1 MFEPQKF
8 QNETSHDLASLIEL
22 PSSALG
28 EPLPILEM
36 PRRLGA
42 RVERT
47 PFAASELEFADQH
60 TIDHVNCPACI
71 AQDEAL
77 QGVDVD
83 FATMLFRDAAV
94 YWMNLRR
101 QSTSLKPRAHDATQ
115 GNLDALLK
123 FFGALRLCDITP
135 GHIRGYQI
143 ARLANVVRVRGQE
156 MHPWKRKAGN
166 MLVNHEISVV
176 GQMLTHCRLWQ
187 NVRPFY
193 FPLSVKQW
201 SPRTVLTEDEEE
213 RLFDVASRHPEASL
227 AYWVACITN
236 NTSAAGLE
244 LRGLR
249 LKNLF
254 LSAEG
259 ISEIYVP
266 EDSVKNGH
274 RARKVPLN
282 AQAKY
287 AVEECFKRALKLG
300 ACEPEH
306 YLFPFREL
314 RNKFDPTRPAS
325 RSWLRK
331 SWDKLRKATGFVDL
345 KPHDLRHHCI
355 TRLLEN
361 DVNPET
367 VIAIAGHVGRKM
379 MEYYAHQRTRVKYA
393 AVLAIEPK
401 PRKRTIT
408 AAVLNARAVSGSTEA
423 AVRAVYR

>member
-1 MFEPQKF
+1 MFDSQK
-8 QNETSHDLASLIEL
+8 NNSETSLEIDSLIEL
-22 PSSALG
+22 PSSVLG
-28 EPLPILEM
+28 ESMPVLQM

-42 RVERT
+42 CIERT
-47 PFAASELEFADQH
+47 PFAASEGEFAEQH

-71 AQDEAL
+71 ASDEAL
-77 QGVDVD
+77 RGVDVD
-83 FATMLFRDAAV
+83 FASMLFRDAGV

-101 QSTSLKPRAHDATQ
+101 QSTRLKPRAHDATQ
-115 GNLDALLK
+115 GNIDALEK

-143 ARLANVVRVRGQE
+143 ARLANVVRARGQE
-156 MHPWKRKAGN
+156 LHPWKRNAGN
-166 MLVNHEISVV
+166 MLINHEISVV
-176 GQMLTHCRLWQ
+176 GQMLKHCRLWQ

-193 FPLSVKQW
+193 FPLAVKQW
-201 SPRTVLTEDEEE
+201 SPRTILTEDEEE
-213 RLFDVASRHPEASL
+213 QLFAVASHHPEAAL
-227 AYWVACITN
+227 AYWVACITI

-249 LKNLF
+249 LKNLC
-254 LSAEG
+254 LTHEG
-259 ISEIYVP
+259 ISEIYIP

-274 RARKVPLN
+274 RARKIPLN
-282 AQAKY
+282 GQAKW
-287 AVEECFKRALKLG
+287 AVEQCFKRALKLG
-300 ACEPEH
+300 SCELDH
-306 YLFPFREL
+306 YLFPFRVL
-314 RNKFDPTRPAS
+314 RNQFDPTRPAS

-331 SWDKLRKATGFVDL
+331 SWAKLRQATGFVDL

-393 AVLAIEPK
+393 ALLAIEPK
-401 PRKRTIT
+401 SRRRVIPPPTISELP
-408 AAVLNARAVSGSTEA
+408 ASRVS
-423 AVRAVYR
+423 